1 MPTRS
6 IPMSDTP
13 QNDEPIIEQDNAVVE
28 TNDSIPA
35 SETGDDVQV
44 ESVEQVDEVEV
55 AKQKANEAFNKQYGE
70 KKQLERELEA
80 IRAKNAAFEQA
91 ERERK
96 AAAIGNIPDMPDAF
110 DDDFDAKVKARD
122 EAIIAQT
129 NFNASN
135 QAYLQQQQYSQ
146 QQAEQAKQIKQQE
159 SIVSYANKAK
169 ELGIQ
174 QEELQAVGK
183 VVANY
188 GLSDDLIMHIIDDS
202 DGPLIAKHL
211 AANPQDGYT
220 LASMNPYG
228 VSQFLDGIKQKAS
241 SLKPRT
247 SSASNPATNL
257 HGNGVDPEAGKYKYS
272 EGATFE

>member
-1 MPTRS
+1 
-6 IPMSDTP
+6 MSDTP
-13 QNDEPIIEQDNAVVE
+13 QNETDNAPEDVELSSFE

-96 AAAIGNIPDMPDAF
+96 AALIGNIPDMPDAF

-247 SSASNPATNL
+247 SSASSPATNL
-257 HGNGVDPEAGKYKYS
+257 QGNGVDPEAGKYKYS